1 MFTKL
6 AEYLLPHLADIA
18 EVKLAAA
25 KKKEDNTAAS
35 SQNKSDEKNVTI
47 TFAPASGN
55 ESDRLS
61 KVLKTTQAIQNIA
74 GTAALG
80 LGAFAIGK
88 SMYDKA
94 KEKKERERTMERQL
108 YEYLGQARPSGAEEP
123 ERYADNAEEDK
134 HKLIDDILKKAA
146 EAEIFAKPRELMD
159 YRDYL
164 LQLPREQLLKKVAEL
179 EEEIARKQLKIGEAL
194 GTGAENA
201 EINIDPL
208 TQWLLEKASYKG

>member
-18 EVKLAAA
+18 EVKLAED
-25 KKKEDNTAAS
+25 KKKED
-35 SQNKSDEKNVTI
+35 KDEQKNFTI
-47 TFAPASGN
+47 TFAPVKG
-55 ESDRLS
+55 EEPDKLS

-80 LGAFAIGK
+80 LGTFAIAK
-88 SMYDKA
+88 SMYDKS

-108 YEYLGQARPSGAEEP
+108 YEYLGQARANRPQEP
-123 ERYADNAEEDK
+123 EEYVDYDEDNK

-146 EAEIFAKPRELMD
+146 EAEIFAKPKELID
-159 YRDYL
+159 YREYL
-164 LQLPREQLLKKVAEL
+164 LQLPQEQLLKKVAEL
-179 EEEIARKQLKIGEAL
+179 EEEIARKQLKIGEAF

-201 EINIDPL
+201 ETNIDPL

>member
-25 KKKEDNTAAS
+25 KKKEDDSTTSN
-35 SQNKSDEKNVTI
+35 SQNNNNEKNLTI
-47 TFAPASGN
+47 TFVPANGN
-55 ESDRLS
+55 EPDRLN
-61 KVLKTTQAIQNIA
+61 KVVKTTQAIQNIA

-94 KEKKERERTMERQL
+94 KEKQERERTMARQL
-108 YEYLGQARPSGAEEP
+108 YEYLGQAEPSTASGTQESYVDD
-123 ERYADNAEEDK
+123 RQ
-134 HKLIDDILKKAA
+134 KLIDDILKKAA

-159 YRDYL
+159 YREYL
-164 LQLPREQLLKKVAEL
+164 LQLPQEQLLKKVAEL

-201 EINIDPL
+201 ETNIDPL

>member
-6 AEYLLPHLADIA
+6 AEYLLPYLADIA
-18 EVKLAAA
+18 EAKLAAD
-25 KKKEDNTAAS
+25 KNENKTK
-35 SQNKSDEKNVTI
+35 SQNDEKNLTI
-47 TFAPASGN
+47 TVVPASG
-55 ESDRLS
+55 SDNDKLN

-94 KEKKERERTMERQL
+94 KEKREREHAMEMQL
-108 YEYLGQARPSGAEEP
+108 YEYLNQARPNKTEEP
-123 ERYADNAEEDK
+123 DVELEEEDK

-146 EAEIFAKPRELMD
+146 EAEIFAKPKELID
-159 YRDYL
+159 YREYL

-179 EEEIARKQLKIGEAL
+179 EEEIARKQLKIGEAF
-194 GTGAENA
+194 GTGIENTEA
-201 EINIDPL
+201 NIDPL
-208 TQWLLEKASYKG
+208 TQWLLEKASYKGW